1 VIRMAEYS
9 IVRARGGRAILAL
22 STISTTTDDPQRQ
35 GPDGLPGAGTPAR
48 SPDEPP
54 APGR

>member
-1 VIRMAEYS
+1 MGMAEYS
-9 IVRARGGRAILAL
+9 IVRARGGRATLAL